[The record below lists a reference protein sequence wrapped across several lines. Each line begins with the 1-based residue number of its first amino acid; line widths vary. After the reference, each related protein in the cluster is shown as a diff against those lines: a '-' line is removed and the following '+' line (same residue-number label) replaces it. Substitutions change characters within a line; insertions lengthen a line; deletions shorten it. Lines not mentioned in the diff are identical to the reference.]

1 MYQQV
6 VAYVFFAVAAY
17 IVVMSY
23 SRMRQGGL
31 FASGL
36 AIRTEQD
43 RKKQDI
49 AYAMLRER
57 VEVVDRK
64 QQVVDSMVAGQ
75 DGPAK
80 RDQLQRLDGLLEAQA
95 AKTAQEYERIDRE
108 TDERMREHRRW
119 RRLSLVFDSVLIA
132 LSVVAMVS
140 ILVMDL
146 GAWPR

>member
-1 MYQQV
+1 
-6 VAYVFFAVAAY
+6 
-17 IVVMSY
+17 MSY